1 MKKSVLLVATVA
13 AFVLAATSTRALADE
28 ITVTGEGKC
37 AKCVLKETEK
47 CQNAIQTTKDGKAVT
62 YYVVQN
68 EVSKKFNENL
78 CTEGKKV
85 TATGTVKEVGGKK
98 EFTATKIEL
107 AQTQK

>member
-47 CQNAIQTTKDGKAVT
+47 CQNAIQTTSKDGKTVT

-68 EVSKKFNENL
+68 DVSKRFNENL

-107 AQTQK
+107 AQQ